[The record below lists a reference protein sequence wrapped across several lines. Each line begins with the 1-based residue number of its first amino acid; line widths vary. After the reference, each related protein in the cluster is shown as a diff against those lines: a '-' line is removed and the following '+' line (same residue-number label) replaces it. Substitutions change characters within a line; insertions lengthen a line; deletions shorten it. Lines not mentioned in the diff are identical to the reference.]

1 MEYIFFLA
9 TLIITMIKS
18 RFTTVGMDNSD
29 QFEPLKMSF
38 MLDSIIKGID
48 IQNQF
53 KGDKEMARA
62 YYVGLEKVVMVE
74 GINLKIILSNES
86 FDKIWDLQKGQKPVE
101 EADAAEWLK
110 NNVVGNISKADLDD
124 ERARETN

>member
-53 KGDKEMARA
+53 KGDKE
-62 YYVGLEKVVMVE
+62 
-74 GINLKIILSNES
+74 
-86 FDKIWDLQKGQKPVE
+86 
-101 EADAAEWLK
+101 
-110 NNVVGNISKADLDD
+110 
-124 ERARETN
+124 